1 MADQTFLSNFSKQI
15 EEVVKDKKISSI
27 DFIEILVEKL
37 KLGSNDQVI
46 LAFILALN
54 ENNENLD
61 YFHIKAKT
69 LYEKNETLNC
79 NKEVQSQ
86 IMNFMENHQSI
97 FSQEIFNYFES
108 FQYEDSKL
116 AEEFDVKLKKLD
128 EYLTPADLILDLKVT
143 ADFKKVFKLFQSYS
157 EEQIL
162 EFIIILSNEYP
173 FLEDILQRNI
183 SSLALNN
190 IATES
195 DSDRRTIQFNI
206 DQLIIE
212 LVELHPQIK
221 FLSILK
227 KLDSVSLPIKDQKS
241 LLQLLKFF
249 QRLRKYQ
256 NFLFPSSLLFC
267 KWKNSILQTRFL
279 FLLIQLGQPEL
290 VNFNEMQKRITN
302 LDFNPNFRY
311 STLAPQLQ
319 FLACLE
325 MLELLIELSESDETN
340 SIRLIFEFPI
350 TKCPDVLIMGL
361 AQIKPKQG
369 LGLMEELL
377 SKLFPMYL
385 LNHSN
390 SVPILEALWK
400 YNEKL
405 MIEAIYELCSRE
417 NSSLNLSRV
426 LDITQEIKDSL
437 IPLVDCDKLEF
448 SISLGILASK
458 REFLHFEHWFC
469 KRLRK
474 DGNIFIEA
482 LLKYIEE
489 NLIIPCVSMETQF
502 GSCNVNMNYQLEAQA
517 KLVLEKSQLS
527 LESLGIIMENLLA
540 IYYDQLNMK
549 IKIRAK
555 DIYQNICRFFPA
567 LASATESA
575 KLEVEN
581 VAESFFQKVYSE
593 SMKVEE
599 FIDNLNKIK
608 SSINP
613 FEREVYACVLHHL
626 FDEFRHHE
634 SYNMKY
640 IKITGQLYGEC
651 VNSRSV
657 FFYLITIFLI
667 NYLHYRMLDGTP
679 LLNLALNC
687 MRFSLEKNS
696 LKRIEFAKV
705 ALKILRKRFSELF
718 DFFQMLFSIENIKE
732 KITDILLLIYQ
743 DSLKYDKLLI
753 IRPDILQFLISQVN

>member
-15 EEVVKDKKISSI
+15 EDVVKDKKISSI

-37 KLGSNDQVI
+37 KLSSNEQVI
-46 LAFILALN
+46 LAFILSFKESK
-54 ENNENLD
+54 ENIN
-61 YFHIKAKT
+61 YFHIKVKQ
-69 LYEKNETLNC
+69 LYENNETLNC
-79 NKEVQSQ
+79 NKEVKGQ
-86 IMNFMENHQSI
+86 IMHLMKKYQAM
-97 FSQEIFNYFES
+97 FSQEVLNYFES
-108 FQYEDSKL
+108 FYYEESKL
-116 AEEFDVKLKKLD
+116 SEEFDIKLKNLD
-128 EYLTPADLILDLKVT
+128 DYLTPADLILDLKVS

-162 EFIIILSNEYP
+162 EFIITLSNEYP

-183 SSLALNN
+183 SKLALNN
-190 IATES
+190 ISTES

-212 LVELHPQIK
+212 LLELHPQIK

-227 KLDSVSLPIKDQKS
+227 KLDSVNLPIKDQKS

-249 QRLRKYQ
+249 QRVRKYQ

-319 FLACLE
+319 FLSCLE
-325 MLELLIELSESDETN
+325 MLELLIELSESDQTN
-340 SIRLIFEFPI
+340 SIRLIFEYPI
-350 TKCPDVLIMGL
+350 TKFPDILIMGL
-361 AQIKPKQG
+361 AQIKPRQG

-390 SVPILEALWK
+390 SVPLLEALWK
-400 YNEKL
+400 YNERL

-437 IPLVDCDKLEF
+437 IPLVDCEKMEF

-474 DGNIFIEA
+474 DGNVFIEA

-489 NLIIPCVSMETQF
+489 NLIIPCISIETPF
-502 GSCNVNMNYQLEAQA
+502 SNVNINYQLEAQA
-517 KLVLEKSQLS
+517 KLILEKSQLS

-540 IYYDQLNMK
+540 IYYDQLTLKTKN
-549 IKIRAK
+549 RAK
-555 DIYQNICRFFPA
+555 DIYQNICQFFPA

-593 SMKVEE
+593 NMKVEE
-599 FIDNLNKIK
+599 FVENLNKIK

-640 IKITGQLYGEC
+640 IKITGELYGEC
-651 VNSRSV
+651 VNSR
-657 FFYLITIFLI
+657 
-667 NYLHYRMLDGTP
+667 
-679 LLNLALNC
+679 
-687 MRFSLEKNS
+687 
-696 LKRIEFAKV
+696 
-705 ALKILRKRFSELF
+705 
-718 DFFQMLFSIENIKE
+718 
-732 KITDILLLIYQ
+732 
-743 DSLKYDKLLI
+743 
-753 IRPDILQFLISQVN
+753 